1 MKSLNVHKINA
12 DIKDPETIDAVLN
25 ENKIEWNVLDK
36 LNWREDYPYAPKVR
50 FRIAHTGD
58 AFLLEFSVEEDYT
71 AATYGEDDGDV
82 WNDSCVEF
90 FSMPG
95 DDDELYYNLE
105 CNCIGKL
112 LLGCGAERNGRERAP
127 KNITSQI
134 LRYSTLGD
142 KPFEEQKGDNEWT
155 VALKIPITVFW
166 HSNIKTLD
174 GKTIRANFYK
184 CGDKLSK
191 PHFLSWSEIESP
203 NPDFHRPDWFG
214 SLFLDKKAPEEDK

>member
-1 MKSLNVHKINA
+1 MKSMNVHKVKAVIT
-12 DIKDPETIDAVLN
+12 DPEAIDAVLN
-25 ENKIEWNVLDK
+25 ENKIEWNAVDV
-36 LNWREDYPYAPKVR
+36 LNWQNDYPYAPKVR

-58 AFLLEFSVEEDYT
+58 AFLLEFSVEETYT
-71 AATYGEDDGDV
+71 AAACGKDDGDI
-82 WNDSCVEF
+82 WKDSCVEF

-127 KNITSQI
+127 KEITDQI

-142 KPFEEQKGDNEWT
+142 KPFEEKKGDNEWT
-155 VALKIPITVFW
+155 VALKIPVSVFW

-174 GKTIRANFYK
+174 DKTIRANFYK
-184 CGDKLSK
+184 CGDDLTK
-191 PHFLSWSEIESP
+191 PHFLSWSEIEAP

-214 SLFLDKKAPEEDK
+214 SLFLDKEAPDDK